1 MWNKKPYK
9 GHKWYRGD
17 WEEQSEIYINK
28 GYYEKDGV
36 VVIEF
41 VPLAE
46 GEKRIIRNYYK
57 NDVEIK
63 ENE

>member
-1 MWNKKPYK
+1 
-9 GHKWYRGD
+9 
-17 WEEQSEIYINK
+17 
-28 GYYEKDGV
+28 
-36 VVIEF
+36 VIEF

>member
-1 MWNKKPYK
+1 
-9 GHKWYRGD
+9 
-17 WEEQSEIYINK
+17 
-28 GYYEKDGV
+28 
-36 VVIEF
+36 VIEF
-41 VPLAE
+41 VPPAE